1 MKTIPLLDSESNSAR
16 YDGIISTIS
25 RFRGRAP
32 VNELTRRFKSILK
45 VNPWIT
51 STLKNQ
57 GNNEFFCEYEDVIND
72 ISPWF
77 ELYDINDLLQDDKSI
92 DKLVEMISLGEDR
105 ELMDK
110 LYILPTE
117 DCIDTD
123 AQLIKFCLIEDKDK
137 KEFAIIFSMNH
148 IISDG
153 TSYYNLLNSLSFDED
168 IIPFN
173 FKRKLEFTRL
183 GFDKNHFSLKTMKE
197 NKKHKFVKKVNLELI
212 EKIKKDTNEIL
223 EDEWVSTNDV
233 VSSLFFNSVKSDV
246 SIYPVNARPYI
257 DYLSDIYVGNYIKP
271 VIFKNKREM
280 KAKDIRHAINKIKND
295 PENNGSCINK
305 NEDGYISDNSQTIQS
320 ESRAALTSWVQSYK
334 QISLGS
340 ECSYV
345 AHYPLKPSYLH
356 GESLNAFEHG
366 AILFCLNSAVWIL
379 AGVTSDVSWLE
390 NNVLFLEG

>member
-32 VNELTRRFKSILK
+32 VNELTRRFESILE

-51 STLKNQ
+51 STLKTQ

-77 ELYDINDLLQDDKSI
+77 ELYDINDLLQDDKSV

-173 FKRKLEFTRL
+173 FERKLDFTRIGREKNDIPTNGMKAKERY
-183 GFDKNHFSLKTMKE
+183 GFI
-197 NKKHKFVKKVNLELI
+197 KKVDLELVD
-212 EKIKKDTNEIL
+212 KIKNGTNL
-223 EDEWVSTNDV
+223 LSKGEWVSTHDV
-233 VSSLFFNSVKSDV
+233 ISSLFFNSVKSDM
-246 SIYPVNARPYI
+246 SIYPVNARPHI
-257 DYLSDIYVGNYIKP
+257 NYLSDVDVGNYIKP
-271 VIFKNKREM
+271 III
-280 KAKDIRHAINKIKND
+280 AKEGEVKPQDVRHSINKFKQD
-295 PENNGSCINK
+295 PGNNESCLNINMV
-305 NEDGYISDNSQTIQS
+305 EDDMKSKAVI
-320 ESRAALTSWVQSYK
+320 TSWVQSY
-334 QISLGS
+334 QELSFGS

-345 AHYPLKPSYLH
+345 SHSPLQPIYLY
-356 GESLNAFEHG
+356 GQALNELDHVAV
-366 AILFCLNSAVWIL
+366 LFCCNSSTWML
-379 AGVTSDVSWLE
+379 TGLTSDTSWLKD
-390 NNVLFLEG
+390 NGLFLKE